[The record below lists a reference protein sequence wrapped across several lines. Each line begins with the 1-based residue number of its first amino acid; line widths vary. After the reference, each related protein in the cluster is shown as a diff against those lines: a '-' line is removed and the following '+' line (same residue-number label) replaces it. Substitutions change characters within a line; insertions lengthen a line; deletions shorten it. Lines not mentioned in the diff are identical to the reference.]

1 MAGLTSQGA
10 EAVAVGDI
18 AGQYN
23 QGASAT
29 ALGIAAGETSQ
40 GVRGVAVGQQAG
52 RYNQGTDS
60 TALGRE
66 AGRSS
71 QGTRS
76 VAIGLQAGLVSQN
89 PDAVAIGCDA
99 GCNAQK
105 QYGVAIGRN
114 AGCSSQNLNSVA
126 IGVDA
131 GRYGQGSLNV
141 AIGSAAGSSNQGI
154 RSIAIGDT
162 AGRSNQS
169 NYCTAIGY
177 VTGNTG
183 QGQFATTVGSFC
195 AQTNQG
201 DFAIALGHASGRYNQ
216 GTRCIA
222 IGQYAGMN
230 SQRSQSIVID
240 ATSETVNPGSVNA
253 LYIHPMRNV
262 NSPSGLTMFRHSSKE
277 ITYGTPTSDDRLKFN
292 ESVINNATST
302 LMKLRPEKYDKLV
315 ELDGNLS
322 NSHPEFG
329 FIAQEVWYK
338 TPELRNI
345 VQPGVGAVPDETIDI
360 PDDPEQ
366 DPDYSSWGTLPCG
379 LLPEQLIPWLVKGVQ
394 EINNELPRH
403 RIKVPS
409 ALYSN
414 ISQYTGMIVSKS
426 PTISLSNISN
436 DKSYFGIITD
446 KPLDTNDSEILVQ
459 SSGEAHVWITDVN
472 GPLEAGDF
480 VVTSN
485 IAGYGLK
492 QDDDIVH
499 SYTVAKTTIPC
510 DFNPQQV
517 PVKRIIQQSGN
528 VSYWTYNYL
537 EATVKSE
544 YDLMREHEREFK
556 IIKQYSHP
564 DGLITEDEFNNLSE
578 DDKLSYEE
586 ITTDMYYFKK
596 TKEFTKNP
604 NDDKFTHEVRQE
616 LVNVL
621 DENGQVTWEDTGETE
636 PEYIVIDHGT
646 YKSALVPCKLV

>member
-1 MAGLTSQGA
+1 
-10 EAVAVGDI
+10 
-18 AGQYN
+18 
-23 QGASAT
+23 
-29 ALGIAAGETSQ
+29 
-40 GVRGVAVGQQAG
+40 
-52 RYNQGTDS
+52 
-60 TALGRE
+60 
-66 AGRSS
+66 
-71 QGTRS
+71 
-76 VAIGLQAGLVSQN
+76 
-89 PDAVAIGCDA
+89 
-99 GCNAQK
+99 
-105 QYGVAIGRN
+105 
-114 AGCSSQNLNSVA
+114 
-126 IGVDA
+126 
-131 GRYGQGSLNV
+131 
-141 AIGSAAGSSNQGI
+141 
-154 RSIAIGDT
+154 
-162 AGRSNQS
+162 
-169 NYCTAIGY
+169 
-177 VTGNTG
+177 
-183 QGQFATTVGSFC
+183 
-195 AQTNQG
+195 
-201 DFAIALGHASGRYNQ
+201 
-216 GTRCIA
+216 
-222 IGQYAGMN
+222 MN
-230 SQRSQSIVID
+230 SQRSQSICID
-240 ATSETVNPGSVNA
+240 ATAEIVNPGSVNS
-253 LYIHPMRNV
+253 LFLHPMRNV
-262 NSPSGLTMFRHSSKE
+262 NGTSSIIMFRHGSKE
-277 ITYGTPTSDDRLKFN
+277 ITFGAATSDDRLKYN
-292 ESVINNATST
+292 ESVINNATPT
-302 LMKLRPEKYDKLV
+302 LMKLRPEKYDKLE

-329 FIAQEVWYK
+329 FIAQEIWYK

-345 VQPGVGAVPDETIDI
+345 VKPGVGAVPDETIDI

-379 LLPEQLIPWLVKGVQ
+379 LVPEQLIPWLVKGVQ

-426 PTISLSNISN
+426 PTICLSNITN

-492 QDDDIVH
+492 QDDAIVH

-510 DFNPQQV
+510 DFNPHQV
-517 PVKRIIQQSGN
+517 PVKRIIQQLSN

-537 EATVKSE
+537 QATVKSE
-544 YDLMREHEREFK
+544 YDLMHEHEREFK

-586 ITTDMYYFKK
+586 IITDMYYFKK

-646 YKSALVPCKLV
+646 YKSALVPCKLI

>member
-1 MAGLTSQGA
+1 
-10 EAVAVGDI
+10 
-18 AGQYN
+18 
-23 QGASAT
+23 
-29 ALGIAAGETSQ
+29 
-40 GVRGVAVGQQAG
+40 
-52 RYNQGTDS
+52 
-60 TALGRE
+60 
-66 AGRSS
+66 
-71 QGTRS
+71 
-76 VAIGLQAGLVSQN
+76 
-89 PDAVAIGCDA
+89 
-99 GCNAQK
+99 
-105 QYGVAIGRN
+105 
-114 AGCSSQNLNSVA
+114 
-126 IGVDA
+126 
-131 GRYGQGSLNV
+131 
-141 AIGSAAGSSNQGI
+141 
-154 RSIAIGDT
+154 
-162 AGRSNQS
+162 
-169 NYCTAIGY
+169 
-177 VTGNTG
+177 
-183 QGQFATTVGSFC
+183 
-195 AQTNQG
+195 
-201 DFAIALGHASGRYNQ
+201 
-216 GTRCIA
+216 
-222 IGQYAGMN
+222 
-230 SQRSQSIVID
+230 
-240 ATSETVNPGSVNA
+240 
-253 LYIHPMRNV
+253 
-262 NSPSGLTMFRHSSKE
+262 
-277 ITYGTPTSDDRLKFN
+277 
-292 ESVINNATST
+292 
-302 LMKLRPEKYDKLV
+302 MKLRPEKYDKIY
-315 ELDGNLS
+315 ELGGNLS

-345 VQPGVGAVPDETIDI
+345 VIPGVGAVPDETIDI

-379 LLPEQLIPWLVKGVQ
+379 LVSEQLIPWLVKGVQ

-426 PTISLSNISN
+426 PTICLSNITN

-517 PVKRIIQQSGN
+517 PVKRIIQQLSN

-537 EATVKSE
+537 QATVKSE

-586 ITTDMYYFKK
+586 IITDMYYFKK

-646 YKSALVPCKLV
+646 YKSALVPCKLI